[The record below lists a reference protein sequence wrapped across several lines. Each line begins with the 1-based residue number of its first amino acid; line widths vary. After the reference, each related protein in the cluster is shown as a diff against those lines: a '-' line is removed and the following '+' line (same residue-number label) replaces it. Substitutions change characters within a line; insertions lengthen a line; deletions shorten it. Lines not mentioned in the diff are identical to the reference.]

1 MFGVMSP
8 LQLAQ
13 LKTERGSRA
22 ISKAPMIIKTMTI
35 AIILA
40 NITKYYPFDT
50 CLHRFTTNTGRGVHV
65 GNSPGLGV

>member
-1 MFGVMSP
+1 MVRVMSP
-8 LQLAQ
+8 LQSGQ
-13 LKTERGSRA
+13 LNIPRGSRA
-22 ISKAPMIIKTMTI
+22 ISKAPMMIKTMTI